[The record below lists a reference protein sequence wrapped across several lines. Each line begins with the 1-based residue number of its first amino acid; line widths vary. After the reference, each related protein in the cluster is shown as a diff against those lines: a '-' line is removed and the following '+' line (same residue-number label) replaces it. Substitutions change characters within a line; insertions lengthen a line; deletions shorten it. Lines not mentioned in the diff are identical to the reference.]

1 MQHLY
6 SAAVVRPLS
15 ASGTVA
21 NRLGYGLLSW
31 SDADDLVAVIS
42 GDGAVHVF
50 HADAPGETTM
60 LLAYKR
66 APARHVA
73 WRPRRDKPPLLLV
86 ADAASRLTIWIAKV
100 GLERGDEA
108 MGGRGGYGA

>member
-42 GDGAVHVF
+42 GDGAVHIF
-50 HADAPGETTM
+50 HADAPGEATM

-73 WRPRRDKPPLLLV
+73 WRPRRGKPPLLVV
-86 ADAASRLTIWIAKV
+86 ADAASRLTVWIAKDRRV
-100 GLERGDEA
+100 NVWVA
-108 MGGRGGYGA
+108 V